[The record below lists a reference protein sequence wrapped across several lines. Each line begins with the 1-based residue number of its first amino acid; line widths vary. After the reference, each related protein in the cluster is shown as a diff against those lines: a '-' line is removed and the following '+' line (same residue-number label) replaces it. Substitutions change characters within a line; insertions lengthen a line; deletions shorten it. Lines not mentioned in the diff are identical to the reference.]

1 MVGIVARIKCRPAVE
16 VENLDYLKSENP
28 RLELD
33 WPGIIDA
40 VFNGVVA
47 INREGKIVV
56 CNKAAAAMLNA
67 EENALLGEPIEKV
80 IPNTRLV
87 EVVKSGQEEF
97 NQRMQ
102 LNNRVVITH
111 RRPIFRE
118 REIVGAIAIFQEVSE
133 LEALSAQLDSA
144 WQVNREL
151 DALIESVAE
160 GIVVTDGNG
169 YITRVNDAY
178 RRLAGITDKE
188 YIGKHFKTLLEEG
201 YTHRTTTDVAM
212 DRKAPFTAIDIRNNR
227 ELLIT
232 STPVLNSNGD
242 ITAVVGVL
250 RDLESLNCLRDQL
263 VQNDYFR
270 QQFYEELNQ
279 LRSHE
284 SYRAIITRNPR
295 MRERVETALRV
306 ARVNSTVLIL
316 GETGVGKELL
326 AQMIHR
332 ASRRSKHPF
341 IKVDCTTIPSPL
353 MEAELFGYETGSFTG
368 APKEGRKGLLELAQN
383 GTLFLDEVG
392 DLPYEMQSKI
402 LRVIQDRQINRIGG
416 RKTMSLDIR
425 IIAATNR
432 DLEKMVK
439 EKTFRED
446 LFYRLH
452 VVPITL
458 PPLRE
463 RPEDVAVLVT
473 DFLERFN
480 REYGYQKWI
489 QPDVVKALAQYAW
502 PGNVRELQN
511 VIERL
516 VVTNRDDCI
525 DVGNLAGCF
534 TGQGNHL
541 GGKNSCLKAMLENEE
556 RRLLE
561 ESYRIAGSTRKV
573 ASLLGISQSTVVKK
587 LNKYGII

>member
-1 MVGIVARIKCRPAVE
+1 MDCPEAEKFLPDSDWLEVIDQVAA
-16 VENLDYLKSENP
+16 
-28 RLELD
+28 
-33 WPGIIDA
+33 
-40 VFNGVVA
+40 GVVVVD
-47 INREGKIVV
+47 RDGKILV
-56 CNKAAAAMLNA
+56 CNQAAAALLNA
-67 EENALLGEPIEKV
+67 DRKELLGKDIDVTGPDLQLAEIIKDGQAKADRRLQIGGRAVTVHRIPLRRDREV
-80 IPNTRLV
+80 I
-87 EVVKSGQEEF
+87 
-97 NQRMQ
+97 
-102 LNNRVVITH
+102 
-111 RRPIFRE
+111 
-118 REIVGAIAIFQEVSE
+118 GAVAVLDDVSE
-133 LEALSAQLDSA
+133 TEALTAKLNSAR
-144 WQVNREL
+144 QVNREL
-151 DALIESVAE
+151 EALIEFVAE
-160 GIVVTDGNG
+160 GIVVTNDKG

-188 YIGKHFKTLLEEG
+188 YLGKHFQTLFEEG

-212 DRKAPFTAIDIRNNR
+212 DRKAPFTAIDVRNNR

-232 STPVLNSNGD
+232 STPVLNDDGE

-263 VQNDYFR
+263 IQNDFFR
-270 QQFYEELNQ
+270 QQFYEELKQ
-279 LRSHE
+279 LRSQE

-316 GETGVGKELL
+316 GESGVGKELL

-332 ASRRSKHPF
+332 ASRRSKLPF
-341 IKVDCTTIPSPL
+341 IKVDCTTIPASL
-353 MEAELFGYETGSFTG
+353 MEGELFGYETGSFTG

-402 LRVIQDRQINRIGG
+402 LRAIQDKQINRIGG
-416 RKTMSLDIR
+416 RKALNLDIR

-432 DLEKMVK
+432 DLEKMMK

-446 LFYRLH
+446 LYYRLN

-463 RPEDVAVLVT
+463 RPEDIAPLVA

-489 QPDVVKALAQYAW
+489 LPDVIKELAQYDW

-516 VVTNRDDCI
+516 VVTQREDC
-525 DVGNLAGCF
+525 VGVGQLEGCFAAGHCGLAG
-534 TGQGNHL
+534 
-541 GGKNSCLKAMLENEE
+541 GKGSCLKAMLENEE

-561 ESYRIAGSTRKV
+561 ESYRVAGSTRKV
-573 ASLLGISQSTVVKK
+573 AALLGISQSAVVKK